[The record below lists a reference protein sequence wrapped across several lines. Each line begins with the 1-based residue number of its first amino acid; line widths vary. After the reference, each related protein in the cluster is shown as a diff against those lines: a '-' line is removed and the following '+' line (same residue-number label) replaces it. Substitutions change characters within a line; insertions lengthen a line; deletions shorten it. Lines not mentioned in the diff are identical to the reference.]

1 MEYIGL
7 LKLMEIMDNL
17 IYRNTFE
24 INTWFKRKDKVKP
37 KKRNRDKLLN
47 NIRVK
52 LLELGRV
59 YEVLEKNIESYC

>member
-17 IYRNTFE
+17 
-24 INTWFKRKDKVKP
+24 RKDKVKP
-37 KKRNRDKLLN
+37 KKWNRDKLLN

-52 LLELGRV
+52 LLELGRF